1 MNAGRFKRGQIAWN
15 KGLKNST
22 GVSPNRF
29 KKGNIPPRTRDVAEE
44 RIDSEG
50 YTYIK
55 VSKDEKY
62 KSSFWRL
69 KHRLIYEQFHG
80 EIPIGSIVCF
90 FDNDKQN
97 MAIENLFAVSRG
109 EHAILNKLKFANE
122 PIELKPSI
130 LMLVRLK
137 MRVNEIAK
145 KKDKRYSYT
154 PEQIA
159 FLKQYPLLDR
169 AVLAQKFNAR
179 FGTNKTI
186 DAIRNYCR
194 KSLGM
199 QMPPSGQFKKGN
211 VSPTAGK
218 KGFCFPGS
226 EKGWFK
232 KGHAMNEQEVGTEH
246 IREGTIFIKYTDE
259 HKEARK
265 NFAPKH
271 RVIWRKYHGE
281 IGKDDVITFKDGNR
295 MNCNIENLE
304 KIDRGLFMT
313 LSKLNYVNEPI
324 ELKPTIKSLTELQI
338 KARKI
343 QTERGIKC

>member
-1 MNAGRFKRGQIAWN
+1 MNAGWFKRGQIAWN
-15 KGLKNST
+15 KGIKNST
-22 GVSPNRF
+22 GVSPSRF
-29 KKGNIPPRTRDVAEE
+29 KKGHTPARTRDVAEE

-62 KSSFWRL
+62 KSRFWRL

-80 EIPIGSIVCF
+80 EIPKGSIVCF

-97 MAIENLFAVSRG
+97 MAINNLFAVTRG
-109 EHAILNKLKFANE
+109 EHAILNKLKFSSE

-130 LMLVRLK
+130 LMLARLK
-137 MRVNEIAK
+137 MRVNEIAQ
-145 KKDKRYSYT
+145 KKDRRYSYT
-154 PEQIA
+154 PEQNA
-159 FLKQYPLLDR
+159 FLKEHPLLDR
-169 AVLAQKFNAR
+169 AVLAEKFNAR
-179 FGTNKTI
+179 FGTDKAI
-186 DAIRNYCR
+186 EAIRNHCR
-194 KSLGM
+194 RLGM
-199 QMPPSGQFKKGN
+199 RMPPSGQFEKGN
-211 VSPTAGK
+211 VPPNAGK
-218 KGFCFPGS
+218 KGFCQPGS

-232 KGHAMNEQEVGTEH
+232 KGNAMNKYEVGTEFVK
-246 IREGTIFIKYTDE
+246 EGILFIKYTDE

-313 LSKLNYVNEPI
+313 LSKVNYVNEPM
-324 ELKPTIKSLTELQI
+324 ELKPVIKSLTELQI
-338 KARKI
+338 KTRKI
-343 QTERGIKC
+343 QTQRGIK